1 MFVQVL
7 LGIPLGAIGLVSVV
21 GPLATVA
28 VVGLWWTKPA
38 GQPMNV
44 IGVRLDSWSDA
55 LLTGAVLA
63 AGCAVLL
70 WLVVPLLA
78 RLHARLAE
86 KLLSPPATEAL
97 SDRVDTLTETRAGAL
112 AAHANELRRIERD
125 LHDGTQARLVAF
137 AMRLGVAERALAD
150 DPATTA
156 RMLREMRDGNEE
168 AMAELRAVAR
178 SIYPPILA
186 DRGLAGAIGALAAGC
201 PVPVQ
206 TTVDDPGDLP
216 AAVEAAAYFVLAE
229 SLTNVA
235 KHSGATAVEL
245 RVRRENTVLCLE
257 IVDDGRGGIDEGNG
271 TGLLGIR
278 RRVAALDGTTFVTSP
293 AGGPTSIRV
302 ELPCGS

>member
-1 MFVQVL
+1 
-7 LGIPLGAIGLVSVV
+7 
-21 GPLATVA
+21 
-28 VVGLWWTKPA
+28 
-38 GQPMNV
+38 MNV

-70 WLVVPLLA
+70 WLLVPVLA

-206 TTVDDPGDLP
+206 TTVDDLGDLP

-278 RRVAALDGTTFVTSP
+278 RRVAVLDGTTFVTSP
-293 AGGPTSIRV
+293 VGGPTSIRV

>member
-1 MFVQVL
+1 
-7 LGIPLGAIGLVSVV
+7 
-21 GPLATVA
+21 
-28 VVGLWWTKPA
+28 
-38 GQPMNV
+38 
-44 IGVRLDSWSDA
+44 
-55 LLTGAVLA
+55 
-63 AGCAVLL
+63 
-70 WLVVPLLA
+70 
-78 RLHARLAE
+78 
-86 KLLSPPATEAL
+86 
-97 SDRVDTLTETRAGAL
+97 
-112 AAHANELRRIERD
+112 
-125 LHDGTQARLVAF
+125 
-137 AMRLGVAERALAD
+137 MRLGVAERALAD

-201 PVPVQ
+201 PVPVR
-206 TTVDDPGDLP
+206 TSVDDLGDLP

-235 KHSGATAVEL
+235 KHSGATVVEL

-293 AGGPTSIRV
+293 AGGPTSVRV